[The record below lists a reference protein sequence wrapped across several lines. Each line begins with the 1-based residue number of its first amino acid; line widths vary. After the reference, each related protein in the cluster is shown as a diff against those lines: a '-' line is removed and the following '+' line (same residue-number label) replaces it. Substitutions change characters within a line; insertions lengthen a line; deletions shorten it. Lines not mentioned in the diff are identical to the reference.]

1 MSTPTF
7 PLIPFSE
14 IDDDA
19 RRIAVAWVEQYG
31 TMGFDL
37 ENKHKLASDIMNYH
51 RMNNKW
57 IKVSDK
63 KPPKGEPIL
72 IFNGHWIG
80 VGYYKKNFALNIE
93 GEPDW
98 SDETTEYIEPGA
110 THWMPLPEPP
120 KK

>member
-51 RMNNKW
+51 RMKLMNLKPQNKT
-57 IKVSDK
+57 S
-63 KPPKGEPIL
+63 
-72 IFNGHWIG
+72 
-80 VGYYKKNFALNIE
+80 
-93 GEPDW
+93 
-98 SDETTEYIEPGA
+98 
-110 THWMPLPEPP
+110 
-120 KK
+120 

>member
-37 ENKHKLASDIMNYH
+37 ENKHK
-51 RMNNKW
+51 
-57 IKVSDK
+57 
-63 KPPKGEPIL
+63 
-72 IFNGHWIG
+72 
-80 VGYYKKNFALNIE
+80 
-93 GEPDW
+93 
-98 SDETTEYIEPGA
+98 
-110 THWMPLPEPP
+110 
-120 KK
+120 